1 MEKVMDYVISFVA
14 LGLYLMIESMLKRK
28 SKNMRTFNMAFAII
42 GVVGL
47 VITEIT
53 SFNYL
58 EYFFL
63 MSLVF
68 SVINLY
74 REHKQS

>member
-28 SKNMRTFNMAFAII
+28 SKNMRTFNVAFAII